1 MFGSPLGV
9 YGKAPGRSFNG
20 ILKGGID
27 KQGEGIQRVVKV
39 GSEGSAHLQSI
50 SLDNASRSDASALEG
65 VVKGG
70 CLQAVQVFDCVSS
83 RVEEF

>member
-39 GSEGSAHLQSI
+39 GS
-50 SLDNASRSDASALEG
+50 
-65 VVKGG
+65 
-70 CLQAVQVFDCVSS
+70 
-83 RVEEF
+83 